1 MDGDVPASLRLY
13 AVPVT
18 AKLFMPSARTICVI
32 WPLVAVEGV
41 NRCAGEHAAAGGAVH
56 DTHEEHTSVV
66 GVPT

>member
-1 MDGDVPASLRLY
+1 M
-13 AVPVT
+13 PVT